1 MVDLHHFSSGAQSV
15 LAYATVNG
23 ALVGWDLRSS
33 SNAWTLRHDLK
44 AGLITSFAVDI
55 HQCWLCIGRELPVR
69 SLTGSGCCCQA
80 CLLRKLFSF
89 VFIGNFPP
97 CPFFFFTP
105 HNYYNTCISIF
116 SLKNKFKR
124 VRSISSVYNNLLSLS
139 VFKRGSTVVRFA
151 GVFLLCQGSNRLG
164 LWDASV

>member
-55 HQCWLCIGRELPVR
+55 HQCWLCIGRELPFR
-69 SLTGSGCCCQA
+69 SLPGSGCCCRA

-89 VFIGNFPP
+89 VFIANFPL
-97 CPFFFFTP
+97 CSFFP
-105 HNYYNTCISIF
+105 PYNYYNTYISIF
-116 SLKNKFKR
+116 SLKNKFER
-124 VRSISSVYNNLLSLS
+124 VRSIFSACNNLLCLF
-139 VFKRGSTVVRFA
+139 VFKRAPTVVRFA

-164 LWDASV
+164 LQDEDI

>member
-1 MVDLHHFSSGAQSV
+1 MLCLSDGRVFAPWRVSPRVLDQKEDGCVVDLHHFSSGAQSV

-55 HQCWLCIGRELPVR
+55 HQCWLCIGRELPFR
-69 SLTGSGCCCQA
+69 ALTGSGCCCQA
-80 CLLRKLFSF
+80 CLLSKLFSF

-97 CPFFFFTP
+97 CPFIFTP

-116 SLKNKFKR
+116 SLKNKFKSE
-124 VRSISSVYNNLLSLS
+124 VKYPVCITIYSL
-139 VFKRGSTVVRFA
+139 RF
-151 GVFLLCQGSNRLG
+151 
-164 LWDASV
+164 